1 MKKIKYILSILF
13 IIATVYFSALA
24 GYSLYKPINNN
35 TNFEIKNEEA
45 ILNTKILQE
54 NIEKEV
60 SKSNIAKINQSTK
73 MVYEYY
79 YKVDNITETFEDTP
93 HYFLLNLTRQQLED
107 TFDDWNVKS
116 FSEKEVVMQK
126 IMDGQSS
133 QNYLIGEYDG
143 YIAVYYE
150 KEINGTKLK
159 DITSVPISS
168 LPLEEQEEIKK
179 GIKVV
184 GDDKLMEYMSNYE
197 S

>member
-79 YKVDNITETFEDTP
+79 YKVDNVTETFEDRP